1 MKTFTDLVALDSPSF
16 DEQAVC
22 RYIQERLTALGVQV
36 EEDDSAAATGSTC
49 GNLLATIPG
58 DPSLEPVLFAAHM
71 DTVEPSRG
79 KQAVTDENGHITSC
93 GDTVLGAD
101 DFAGV
106 SAILEGAASLLE
118 SGATHP
124 TLELLFTTGEEHF
137 CVGAK
142 AFDAERLQSKTAY
155 VMDLSG
161 PVGDCAVAAP
171 TLITFSAEVVGKAA
185 HAGFAPEDGVHAIQ
199 VAAAAVAV

>member
-1 MKTFTDLVALDSPSF
+1 
-16 DEQAVC
+16 
-22 RYIQERLTALGVQV
+22 
-36 EEDDSAAATGSTC
+36 
-49 GNLLATIPG
+49 
-58 DPSLEPVLFAAHM
+58 M

-171 TLITFSAEVVGKAA
+171 TLITFSAEVVGQGSPRRLC
-185 HAGFAPEDGVHAIQ
+185 AGGRRARHSGGCCRSCQSSQRAMGRCDGKCGHHYRRSRHQHCAGQLYRHRRNSCPVPSGRPGSTQRDSQRVCGARHRRWTPN
-199 VAAAAVAV
+199 

>member
-1 MKTFTDLVALDSPSF
+1 
-16 DEQAVC
+16 
-22 RYIQERLTALGVQV
+22 
-36 EEDDSAAATGSTC
+36 
-49 GNLLATIPG
+49 
-58 DPSLEPVLFAAHM
+58 M

-106 SAILEGAASLLE
+106 SAILEGVASLLE

-137 CVGAK
+137 VWVP
-142 AFDAERLQSKTAY
+142 RHL
-155 VMDLSG
+155 MH
-161 PVGDCAVAAP
+161 
-171 TLITFSAEVVGKAA
+171 SACS
-185 HAGFAPEDGVHAIQ
+185 PRRRM
-199 VAAAAVAV
+199 